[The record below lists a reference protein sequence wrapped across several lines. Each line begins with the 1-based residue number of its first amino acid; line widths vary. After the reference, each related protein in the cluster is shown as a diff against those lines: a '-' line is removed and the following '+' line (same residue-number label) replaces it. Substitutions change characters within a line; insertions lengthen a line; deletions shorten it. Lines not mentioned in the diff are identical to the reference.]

1 MFSFGD
7 APSTVRWAAT
17 TLNQP
22 IVGIA
27 PARNGNGYVLA
38 ARDGGV
44 FTFGASGFY
53 GSAAGQTL
61 NAPVTG
67 VAGTFF
73 GNGYTL
79 TTAERERLQLR
90 RLVVLR
96 VSAERQSNSP
106 IVGLAF
112 Y

>member
-1 MFSFGD
+1 M
-7 APSTVRWAAT
+7 
-17 TLNQP
+17 
-22 IVGIA
+22 
-27 PARNGNGYVLA
+27 LA
-38 ARDGGV
+38 ASDGGV
-44 FTFGASGFY
+44 FTFGASAFY
-53 GSAAGQTL
+53 GSAAGKA

-79 TTAERERLQLR
+79 TTSNGS
-90 RLVVLR
+90 VYNFGDSSFCG
-96 VSAERQSNSP
+96 VSGSASTNSP

>member
-1 MFSFGD
+1 M
-7 APSTVRWAAT
+7 
-17 TLNQP
+17 
-22 IVGIA
+22 A

-53 GSAAGQTL
+53 GSASGKA
-61 NAPVTG
+61 NAAVTG

-79 TTAERERLQLR
+79 TTSNGS
-90 RLVVLR
+90 VYNFGDSSFCG
-96 VSAERQSNSP
+96 VSGSASTNSP